1 MPMPRPDHPP
11 PLAPAFESLA
21 AASPPVAELVLQTL
35 PAMRDGLSEAEVA
48 RWLGWCTRLA
58 TCGWRSA
65 ESAEAFIQVSPFLL
79 RRLSPAQ
86 LWQWAEHGE
95 TLARASAGAAT
106 SFFRATRAFVQQVP
120 HDALSQWVAD
130 GKWYLQQHPTFASLA
145 ETYFDISPAVYGQYP
160 PADARLWGQLGH
172 DFARLGWQPARDF
185 LLLSRRLLEQAPEVD
200 FAPAWQQTRRMLP
213 QAGKLALEYL
223 EHYPDYVQRFGA
235 AGAEALRDVVDDLL
249 TPQAADAEAFL
260 HQVGHTLI
268 LLPAAECL
276 QALTWCRQISAV
288 SHAGTLAFL
297 GHLNTLRER
306 LPDNRLHDWINAGID
321 AAKRQ
326 APAGAAYFRLESA
339 TALDNLQA
347 LQKRVEFAA
356 VEPVLRLYTHAI
368 LGRRMDL
375 KAISPL
381 PDHPPQT
388 RDAPDYKNS
397 LRNASEL
404 SFPRRRESTDLGKS
418 VDSRFH
424 GSDVSLLQEV
434 RSTFR
439 QTFPDLHHTSQG
451 GRAGA
456 GSLPQSLPRTASGD
470 VLRGAAHLPT
480 SDGEAI
486 YLPPRVDAFD
496 TAAHNFG
503 AYKVAILHQAGFYES
518 GTFAFDLDECR
529 RRLPALPAASGGNG
543 LSSFQDFFTAFA
555 NPDLARSL
563 FAILEATR
571 IDAWIACH
579 YKGIRDD
586 LDRLMQYSRDQRP
599 PLSGMPLRQAL
610 LEGLLQLSLGAD
622 PARFDP
628 PPLRLLLQRL
638 APLVQALHA
647 PTATVYDTAAAV
659 LQAYRLLT
667 QIPDDA
673 GLTFTLNA
681 ADLLSALD
689 LSPADDADTLA
700 LADLFRAAGD
710 DADRAALPDGDAP
723 ATGVE
728 AVPYRGAVKP
738 DAIEKKLRLN
748 ELEDALR
755 RHDGL
760 SPLSPEALKA
770 LLENDGLDIRSLQR
784 GDVNATTGLFVS
796 NLQGRPLEDAAAQRQ
811 SLRERADLLRAEL
824 GAAETEPARLPQTF
838 HYDEWDYLIGDYR
851 RAWCR
856 LREMPLDD
864 GGPDFVADTRRA
876 HAELLAQVKRQ
887 FQLLKPEQ
895 FKTVKPLTDGETID
909 LDSAVEALVD
919 RRAGHAL
926 ADKVYAR
933 RDKHDRSVAAVF
945 LLDMSA
951 STDDKIND
959 PASDGES
966 QRRIIDVEKEALVL
980 MAEAL
985 EALGDAYAVYGFSG
999 YGRDQVDAFVV
1010 KSFDEPYDHHIQGR
1024 IAAIEPHRSTRM
1036 GPVIRH
1042 AAARLG
1048 RQEARLKALILLSD
1062 GYPQDFDY
1070 GQDRKSKEYGL
1081 QDTTKALQEARLK
1094 AIHAFC
1100 ITVDPSGHDYLR
1112 QMCPDQQ
1119 YLVIDDMA
1127 ALPRELPKVYRGLTA

>member
-1 MPMPRPDHPP
+1 M
-11 PLAPAFESLA
+11 AVVSA
-21 AASPPVAELVLQTL
+21 PVAECALHAM
-35 PAMRDGLSEAEVA
+35 PAMRTGLSEAEMT
-48 RWLGWCTRLA
+48 RWLGWCERLA

-65 ESAEAFIQVSPFLL
+65 ESAEAFIRVSPLL
-79 RRLSPAQ
+79 LQRLSAAQ

-95 TLARASAGAAT
+95 ALARTSAGAAA
-106 SFFRATRAFVQQVP
+106 SFFRAARPFVQWAP
-120 HDALSQWVAD
+120 GNALQQWVAD
-130 GKWYLQQHPTFASLA
+130 GQWYLQQHPTFAALA
-145 ETYFDISPAVYGQYP
+145 ETYFEISPVVYGQYP
-160 PADARLWGQLGH
+160 FADAQVWGQLGH
-172 DFARLGWQPARDF
+172 DFARLGWQSARDF
-185 LLLSRRLLEQAPEVD
+185 LSLSRRLAEQAPEVNL
-200 FAPAWQQTRRMLP
+200 APAWQQARRMLP

-223 EHYPDYVQRFGA
+223 GHSPDYVQRFGD
-235 AGAEALRDVVDDLL
+235 AGAAVLRGIVDELL
-249 TPQAADAEAFL
+249 APQATDAEVFL
-260 HQVGHTLI
+260 HQVGNTLI

-276 QALTWCRQISAV
+276 QALTWCREISAV
-288 SHAGTLAFL
+288 SHAGGLAFL
-297 GHLNTLRER
+297 NHLSTLRER
-306 LPDNRLHDWINAGID
+306 LPDSRLHDWINAGID
-321 AAKRQ
+321 GVKRH
-326 APAGAAYFRLESA
+326 APAGAAYFALESA

-347 LQKRVEFAA
+347 LQKRVEFTA
-356 VEPVLRLYTHAI
+356 VEPVLRLYAHAV

-375 KAISPL
+375 QTADAL
-381 PDHPPQT
+381 PQ
-388 RDAPDYKNS
+388 
-397 LRNASEL
+397 
-404 SFPRRRESTDLGKS
+404 
-418 VDSRFH
+418 
-424 GSDVSLLQEV
+424 DVS
-434 RSTFR
+434 RG
-439 QTFPDLHHTSQG
+439 H
-451 GRAGA
+451 AG
-456 GSLPQSLPRTASGD
+456 
-470 VLRGAAHLPT
+470 LPT
-480 SDGEAI
+480 SDGAAI
-486 YLPPRVDAFD
+486 YLPPRVDDFD
-496 TAAHNFG
+496 SAAHNFG
-503 AYKVAILHQAGFYES
+503 VYKVAILHQAGFYEG

-529 RRLPALPAASGGNG
+529 RRLPALPAAPDDGTE
-543 LSSFQDFFTAFA
+543 LSSFQGFFDSFA
-555 NPDLARSL
+555 EPNLARSL
-563 FAILEATR
+563 FAIFEDTR
-571 IDAWIACH
+571 VDAWIARH
-579 YKGIRDD
+579 YKGIRAD
-586 LDRLMQYSRDQRP
+586 LSRLMQHSRRQRP
-599 PLSGMPLRQAL
+599 PLHGIPLRQAL

-622 PARFDP
+622 PACFDP
-628 PPLRLLLQRL
+628 PSARLLLQRL
-638 APLVQALHA
+638 APLVQSLHVA
-647 PTATVYDTAAAV
+647 AATVYDTTAAV

-673 GLTFTLNA
+673 GLTFKLSA

-689 LSPADDADTLA
+689 LSLTDDADMLA

-710 DADRAALPDGDAP
+710 AADRAALPGSDAP

-738 DAIEKKLRLN
+738 DVIEKKMRLS

-770 LLENDGLDIRSLQR
+770 LLENDGLDIKSLQR
-784 GDVNATTGLFVS
+784 GEVNATTGLFVS
-796 NLQGRPLEDAAAQRQ
+796 NLQGRPAEDAAVRRET
-811 SLRERADLLRAEL
+811 LREQADLLRAEL
-824 GAAETEPARLPQTF
+824 RETEAEPVRLPQTF

-856 LREMPLDD
+856 LREMPLGDA
-864 GGPDFVADTRRA
+864 GPDFVIDTRRA
-876 HAELLAQVKRQ
+876 YAGLLAQVKRQ

-895 FKTVKPLTDGETID
+895 FKTVKPLTDGEAID

-933 RDKHDRSVAAVF
+933 RDKQDRSVAAVF

-951 STDDKIND
+951 STDDKIKN
-959 PASDGES
+959 PDGRAADDSEP

-985 EALGDAYAVYGFSG
+985 DALGDAYAVYGFSG
-999 YGRDQVDAFVV
+999 YGRDQVDAFMV
-1010 KSFDEPYDHHIQGR
+1010 KSFDEPYDRRIQGR

-1042 AAARLG
+1042 AAAQLG

-1094 AIHAFC
+1094 AIHTFC

-1112 QMCPDQQ
+1112 QMCPDRQ

-1127 ALPRELPKVYRGLTA
+1127 ELPQELPKVYRGLTA

>member
-11 PLAPAFESLA
+11 SLAPAFESLA

-35 PAMRDGLSEAEVA
+35 PAMRAGLSEAEVA
-48 RWLGWCTRLA
+48 RWLGWCARLA

-65 ESAEAFIQVSPFLL
+65 ESAAAFIQVSPFLS
-79 RRLSPAQ
+79 RRLPPAQ
-86 LWQWAEHGE
+86 FWQWAEHGE

-106 SFFRATRAFVQQVP
+106 SFFRTTRAFAQQAAC
-120 HDALSQWVAD
+120 DALSQWVAD
-130 GKWYLQQHPTFASLA
+130 GKWYLQQHPAFASLA
-145 ETYFDISPAVYGQYP
+145 ETYFEISPTVYGHYP
-160 PADARLWGQLGH
+160 LADARVWGQLGH
-172 DFARLGWQPARDF
+172 DFARLGWQPARGF
-185 LLLSRRLLEQAPEVD
+185 LSLSRSLLGQTPEVD
-200 FAPAWQQTRRMLP
+200 FAPAWQQARRMLP
-213 QAGKLALEYL
+213 QAAKLALEYL

-235 AGAEALRDVVDDLL
+235 AGAAVLRDVVDDLL
-249 TPQAADAEAFL
+249 TSQVADAEAFL

-326 APAGAAYFRLESA
+326 APAGAAYFALESA

-356 VEPVLRLYTHAI
+356 VEPVLRLYAHAI
-368 LGRRMDL
+368 RGRRMDL
-375 KAISPL
+375 KVISP
-381 PDHPPQT
+381 
-388 RDAPDYKNS
+388 
-397 LRNASEL
+397 
-404 SFPRRRESTDLGKS
+404 
-418 VDSRFH
+418 
-424 GSDVSLLQEV
+424 
-434 RSTFR
+434 
-439 QTFPDLHHTSQG
+439 FPDPP

-456 GSLPQSLPRTASGD
+456 GAPPQSLPRAGSGD
-470 VLRGAAHLPT
+470 VLRSASDLPVA
-480 SDGEAI
+480 DGKAI
-486 YLPPRVDAFD
+486 YLPSRVDDFD

-529 RRLPALPAASGGNG
+529 RRLPALPAASDGNG
-543 LSSFQDFFTAFA
+543 LSSFQDFFAAFA
-555 NPDLARSL
+555 EPDLARCL
-563 FAILEATR
+563 FAILEGTR
-571 IDAWIACH
+571 IDAWIARH

-586 LDRLMQYSRDQRP
+586 LGRLMQYSRNQRP
-599 PLSGMPLRQAL
+599 PLHGMPLRQAL

-622 PARFDP
+622 PACFDP

-638 APLVQALHA
+638 LPLAQALHA

-659 LQAYRLLT
+659 LQAYRLLA
-667 QIPDDA
+667 QIPHDA
-673 GLTFTLNA
+673 SLTFALNA
-681 ADLLSALD
+681 TDLLSALD
-689 LSPADDADTLA
+689 LSLADDADTLA

-710 DADRAALPDGDAP
+710 AADRAALPDGDAP
-723 ATGVE
+723 AAGVE

-738 DAIEKKLRLN
+738 EVIEKKLRLN
-748 ELEDALR
+748 DLEDALH

-784 GDVNATTGLFVS
+784 GEVNATTGLFVS
-796 NLQGRPLEDAAAQRQ
+796 NLQGRPLEDATAAQRQ

-824 GAAETEPARLPQTF
+824 RAAETEPARLPQTF

-856 LREMPLDD
+856 LREMLLDD

-876 HAELLAQVKRQ
+876 HAALLAQVKRQ

-951 STDDKIND
+951 STDDKIKRGD
-959 PASDGES
+959 GRAADDGES

-1010 KSFDEPYDHHIQGR
+1010 KSFDEPYDRRVQGR

-1042 AAARLG
+1042 AAAQLR

-1081 QDTTKALQEARLK
+1081 QDTAKALQEARLK

-1100 ITVDPSGHDYLR
+1100 ITVDPGGHDYLR

-1127 ALPRELPKVYRGLTA
+1127 ALPRELPKVYRGLTT

>member
-1 MPMPRPDHPP
+1 MPMPQPDHLSS
-11 PLAPAFESLA
+11 LAPAFESLA
-21 AASPPVAELVLQTL
+21 AVSPPVAECAAQTL
-35 PAMRDGLSEAEVA
+35 PAMRAGLSDAELA
-48 RWLGWCTRLA
+48 RWLAWCERLA
-58 TCGWRSA
+58 TCGWRST
-65 ESAEAFIQVSPFLL
+65 ESAAAFVRVSPFLL
-79 RRLSPAQ
+79 QRLSTEQ

-95 TLARASAGAAT
+95 TLARASAAAAE
-106 SFFRATRAFVQQVP
+106 SFFRAARPFVQQAP
-120 HDALSQWVAD
+120 GNALQQWVAD
-130 GKWYLQQHPTFASLA
+130 GQWYLQQHPTFAALA
-145 ETYFDISPAVYGQYP
+145 ETYFETSPAVYGQYP
-160 PADARLWGQLGH
+160 PADARVWGQLGH

-185 LLLSRRLLEQAPEVD
+185 LALSRHLMEWAPEVD
-200 FAPAWQQTRRMLP
+200 LAPAWQQARRMLP
-213 QAGKLALEYL
+213 QAGRLALQYL

-235 AGAEALRDVVDDLL
+235 AGTEVLRGIVDDLL
-249 TPQAADAEAFL
+249 TPRTAGVGATGGSPLSSFL
-260 HQVGHTLI
+260 HRVGNTLI

-276 QALTWCRQISAV
+276 QALTWCRQISTV
-288 SHAGTLAFL
+288 SRDGSLAFL
-297 GHLNTLRER
+297 DHLDRLRER
-306 LPDNRLHDWINAGID
+306 LPDNRLHDWINTGIEVAG
-321 AAKRQ
+321 RR
-326 APAGAAYFRLESA
+326 APAGAAYFALESA

-375 KAISPL
+375 QTVSPHPDPL
-381 PDHPPQT
+381 PQGGKGSADTMHQSLSRT
-388 RDAPDYKNS
+388 GSGNILRD
-397 LRNASEL
+397 
-404 SFPRRRESTDLGKS
+404 
-418 VDSRFH
+418 
-424 GSDVSLLQEV
+424 GSD
-434 RSTFR
+434 F
-439 QTFPDLHHTSQG
+439 
-451 GRAGA
+451 
-456 GSLPQSLPRTASGD
+456 
-470 VLRGAAHLPT
+470 PT
-480 SDGEAI
+480 SDGAAI
-486 YLPPRVDAFD
+486 YLPPRVDEFD
-496 TAAHNFG
+496 AATHNFG
-503 AYKVAILHQAGFYES
+503 VYKVAILHQAGFYES

-529 RRLPALPAASGGNG
+529 RRLPALPAAPDGVG
-543 LSSFQDFFTAFA
+543 LSSFQGFFNAFTE
-555 NPDLARSL
+555 PGLARSL
-563 FAILEATR
+563 FAVIEDTR
-571 IDAWIACH
+571 IDAWIARH

-586 LDRLMQYSRDQRP
+586 LSRLMQHSRRRRP
-599 PLSGMPLRQAL
+599 PLHGMPLRQAL
-610 LEGLLQLSLGAD
+610 LEGLTQLSLGAD
-622 PARFDP
+622 PLDVEP
-628 PPLRLLLQRL
+628 PPVRLLLQRL
-638 APLVQALHA
+638 APLMAPLHA
-647 PTATVYDTAAAV
+647 AAATVYDTAAAV
-659 LQAYRLLT
+659 LHAYRLLS

-681 ADLLSALD
+681 AELLSALD
-689 LSPADDADTLA
+689 LSLTDDADMLA
-700 LADLFRAAGD
+700 LADLFRTAGD
-710 DADRAALPDGDAP
+710 AADRLPALPDGDAP
-723 ATGVE
+723 AAGVE

-738 DAIEKKLRLN
+738 EAIEKKMRLN
-748 ELEDALR
+748 DLEDALR

-770 LLENDGLDIRSLQR
+770 LLENDGLDIKSLQR
-784 GDVNATTGLFVS
+784 GEINAAASLFVS
-796 NLQGRPLEDAAAQRQ
+796 NLQGRPAEDPAAARRET
-811 SLRERADLLRAEL
+811 LRERADLLRAEL
-824 GAAETEPARLPQTF
+824 ADTESEPVRLPQTF

-864 GGPDFVADTRRA
+864 GGPDFAAGTRRA
-876 HAELLAQVKRQ
+876 YADLLAQVKRQ
-887 FQLLKPEQ
+887 FQLLRPEQ
-895 FKTVKPLTDGETID
+895 FKTVKPLADGETID

-919 RRAGHAL
+919 RHAGHAL

-951 STDDKIND
+951 STDDRIKNGD
-959 PASDGES
+959 GRPAADDEPP
-966 QRRIIDVEKEALVL
+966 RRIIDVEKEALVL

-1010 KSFDEPYDHHIQGR
+1010 KGFDEPYDRRIQGR

-1081 QDTTKALQEARLK
+1081 QDTAKALQEARLK

-1112 QMCPDQQ
+1112 RMCPDRR

-1127 ALPRELPKVYRGLTA
+1127 ALPQELPKVYRGLTA

>member
-1 MPMPRPDHPP
+1 MPLRRPDYPQSLP
-11 PLAPAFESLA
+11 TMLEPLAATSA
-21 AASPPVAELVLQTL
+21 PVADRALQAV
-35 PAMRDGLSEAEVA
+35 PAMRAGLSEAEMT
-48 RWLGWCTRLA
+48 RWLAWCGRLA

-65 ESAEAFIQVSPFLL
+65 ESAEAFIRVSPFLL
-79 RRLSPAQ
+79 QRLSAAQ

-95 TLARASAGAAT
+95 TLARISAAAASSFFGAAKP
-106 SFFRATRAFVQQVP
+106 FVQQAP
-120 HDALSQWVAD
+120 NTALLQWVAD
-130 GKWYLQQHPTFASLA
+130 GQWYLQQHPTFAALA
-145 ETYFDISPAVYGQYP
+145 ETYFEVSPAVYGQYP
-160 PADARLWGQLGH
+160 FADAQVWGQLGH

-185 LLLSRRLLEQAPEVD
+185 LSLSRHLAEQAPEVAL
-200 FAPAWQQTRRMLP
+200 APAWQQARRMLP
-213 QAGKLALEYL
+213 QAGKLALEFL
-223 EHYPDYVQRFGA
+223 EHYPDYVQRFGD
-235 AGAEALRDVVDDLL
+235 AGTAVLRDIVDELL
-249 TPQAADAEAFL
+249 APQITDAETFL
-260 HQVGHTLI
+260 HQVGNTLI

-276 QALTWCRQISAV
+276 QALTWCREISTV
-288 SHAGTLAFL
+288 SHAGGLAFL
-297 GHLNTLRER
+297 NHLGALRER
-306 LPDNRLHDWINAGID
+306 LPDNRLHDWTNAGID
-321 AAKRQ
+321 VAKHH
-326 APAGAAYFRLESA
+326 APAGAAYFALESA
-339 TALDNLQA
+339 TAFDNLQA

-375 KAISPL
+375 QTTDTL
-381 PDHPPQT
+381 PQEV
-388 RDAPDYKNS
+388 
-397 LRNASEL
+397 LRA
-404 SFPRRRESTDLGKS
+404 
-418 VDSRFH
+418 
-424 GSDVSLLQEV
+424 GSD
-434 RSTFR
+434 
-439 QTFPDLHHTSQG
+439 
-451 GRAGA
+451 
-456 GSLPQSLPRTASGD
+456 
-470 VLRGAAHLPT
+470 LPT
-480 SDGEAI
+480 SDGTSI
-486 YLPPRVDAFD
+486 YLPPRVDDFD
-496 TAAHNFG
+496 TATHNFG
-503 AYKVAILHQAGFYES
+503 AYKVVILHQAGFYEG
-518 GTFAFDLDECR
+518 GTFAFGLDECR
-529 RRLPALPAASGGNG
+529 RRLPALPTAPNG
-543 LSSFQDFFTAFA
+543 TDSSSFQGFFTAFA
-555 NPDLARSL
+555 EPDLARSL
-563 FAILEATR
+563 FAIFEDTR
-571 IDAWIACH
+571 IDAWIARH

-586 LDRLMQYSRDQRP
+586 LSRLMQHSRNQRP
-599 PLSGMPLRQAL
+599 PLNGMPLRQAL

-622 PARFDP
+622 PACFDP
-628 PPLRLLLQRL
+628 PSARLLLQRL
-638 APLVQALHA
+638 APLVQSLHIA
-647 PTATVYDTAAAV
+647 AATVYDTTTAV
-659 LQAYRLLT
+659 LQAYRLLMH
-667 QIPDDA
+667 IPDDA
-673 GLTFTLNA
+673 GLTFKLSA

-689 LSPADDADTLA
+689 LSLTDDADMLA

-710 DADRAALPDGDAP
+710 AADRLPALPSGDAP
-723 ATGVE
+723 AIGVE

-738 DAIEKKLRLN
+738 DVIEKKMRLS

-770 LLENDGLDIRSLQR
+770 LLENDGLDIKSLQR
-784 GDVNATTGLFVS
+784 GEVNATTGLFVS
-796 NLQGRPLEDAAAQRQ
+796 NLQGRPAEDAAVRRAT
-811 SLRERADLLRAEL
+811 LREQADLLRAEL
-824 GAAETEPARLPQTF
+824 RETEAEPVRLPQTF

-864 GGPDFVADTRRA
+864 AGPDFVAGTRRA
-876 HAELLAQVKRQ
+876 YAELLAQVKRQ

-895 FKTVKPLTDGETID
+895 FKTVKPLADGEAID

-919 RRAGHAL
+919 RRAGHTL

-933 RDKHDRSVAAVF
+933 RDKQDRSVAAVF

-951 STDDKIND
+951 STDDKIKNPD
-959 PASDGES
+959 GSAADDGEP

-1010 KSFDEPYDHHIQGR
+1010 KSFDEPYDRRIQGR

-1042 AAARLG
+1042 AAAQLG

-1094 AIHAFC
+1094 AIHTFC

-1112 QMCPDQQ
+1112 QMCPDRQ

-1127 ALPRELPKVYRGLTA
+1127 ALPQELPKVYRGLTA

>member
-1 MPMPRPDHPP
+1 MSLQRPAHPP
-11 PLAPAFESLA
+11 SLDPAFESLPQA
-21 AASPPVAELVLQTL
+21 LEPLAELVLQAL
-35 PAMRDGLSEAEVA
+35 PAVRAGLSDAELA
-48 RWLGWCTRLA
+48 RWLAWCERLA
-58 TCGWRSA
+58 ACGWRSTD
-65 ESAEAFIQVSPFLL
+65 SAAAFVRVSPFLL
-79 RRLSPAQ
+79 QRLPAAH

-95 TLARASAGAAT
+95 ILARTSAAAAAA
-106 SFFRATRAFVQQVP
+106 FFHAARSFVQQAP
-120 HDALSQWVAD
+120 GNALPQWVAD
-130 GKWYLQQHPTFASLA
+130 GQWYLQQHPTFAALA
-145 ETYFDISPAVYGQYP
+145 ETYFEISPAVYGQYP
-160 PADARLWGQLGH
+160 PADARVWGQLGH

-185 LLLSRRLLEQAPEVD
+185 LALSRHLAEQASEVD
-200 FAPAWQQTRRMLP
+200 LAPAWQQARRMLP
-213 QAGKLALEYL
+213 QAGRLALQYL

-235 AGAEALRDVVDDLL
+235 AGTEVLRGIVDDLL
-249 TPQAADAEAFL
+249 TPRTAGAGATSGSPLPAFL
-260 HQVGHTLI
+260 HQVGNALI

-288 SHAGTLAFL
+288 SQDGSLAFL
-297 GHLNTLRER
+297 NHLSVLRER
-306 LPDNRLHDWINAGID
+306 LPDNRLHDWINAGIGV
-321 AAKRQ
+321 ARRH
-326 APAGAAYFRLESA
+326 APAGAAYFALESA

-347 LQKRVEFAA
+347 LQKRVEFTA
-356 VEPVLRLYTHAI
+356 VESVLRLYTHAI

-375 KAISPL
+375 QTTSP
-381 PDHPPQT
+381 HPGPPT
-388 RDAPDYKNS
+388 
-397 LRNASEL
+397 
-404 SFPRRRESTDLGKS
+404 
-418 VDSRFH
+418 
-424 GSDVSLLQEV
+424 
-434 RSTFR
+434 
-439 QTFPDLHHTSQG
+439 QG
-451 GRAGA
+451 GRGSAGTM
-456 GSLPQSLPRTASGD
+456 PQTGSGD
-470 VLRGAAHLPT
+470 ILRDAADFPT
-480 SDGEAI
+480 SDGAAI

-496 TAAHNFG
+496 DAAHNFG
-503 AYKVAILHQAGFYES
+503 VYKVAILHQAGFFEN

-529 RRLPALPAASGGNG
+529 RRLPALPAAPDGAG
-543 LSSFQDFFTAFA
+543 LSSFQGFFDSFSE
-555 NPDLARSL
+555 PDLARSL
-563 FAILEATR
+563 FAVFEDAR
-571 IDAWIACH
+571 IDAWIARH

-586 LDRLMQYSRDQRP
+586 LSRLMQHSRRRRP
-599 PLSGMPLRQAL
+599 PLHGMPLRQAL
-610 LEGLLQLSLGAD
+610 LEGLTQLSLGAD
-622 PARFDP
+622 LLAVEP
-628 PPLRLLLQRL
+628 PPVRLLLQRL
-638 APLVQALHA
+638 APQMAPLHA
-647 PTATVYDTAAAV
+647 AAATVYDTAAAV
-659 LQAYRLLT
+659 LHAYRLLSH
-667 QIPDDA
+667 IPDDA
-673 GLTFTLNA
+673 GLTFPLNA
-681 ADLLSALD
+681 AEVLSALD
-689 LSPADDADTLA
+689 LSLTDDADVLA

-710 DADRAALPDGDAP
+710 AADRLPVLPDGDAP
-723 ATGVE
+723 AAGVE

-738 DAIEKKLRLN
+738 DVIEKKMRLN
-748 ELEDALR
+748 DLEDALR

-770 LLENDGLDIRSLQR
+770 LLENDGLDIKSLQW
-784 GDVNATTGLFVS
+784 GEINAAAGLFVS
-796 NLQGRPLEDAAAQRQ
+796 NLQGRPAEDPAATRHEA
-811 SLRERADLLRAEL
+811 LRERADLLRAEL
-824 GAAETEPARLPQTF
+824 ADTESEPVRLPQTF

-864 GGPDFVADTRRA
+864 AGPDFVAGTRRA
-876 HAELLAQVKRQ
+876 YADLLAQVKRQ

-919 RRAGHAL
+919 RRAGHTL

-951 STDDKIND
+951 STDDRIKNGD
-959 PASDGES
+959 GRPAGDDEPP
-966 QRRIIDVEKEALVL
+966 RRIIDVEKEALVL

-1010 KSFDEPYDHHIQGR
+1010 KAFDEPYDRRVQGR
-1024 IAAIEPHRSTRM
+1024 IAAMEPHRSTRM

-1081 QDTTKALQEARLK
+1081 QDTAKALQEARLK

-1112 QMCPDQQ
+1112 QMCPDRR

-1127 ALPRELPKVYRGLTA
+1127 ALPQKLPKVYRGLTA

>member
-1 MPMPRPDHPP
+1 MPRPDHPP
-11 PLAPAFESLA
+11 SLAPAFESLA

-35 PAMRDGLSEAEVA
+35 PAMRAGLSEADMA
-48 RWLGWCTRLA
+48 RWLTWCTRLA

-79 RRLSPAQ
+79 RRLSAAQ

-95 TLARASAGAAT
+95 TLAHVSAGTAT
-106 SFFRATRAFVQQVP
+106 SFFRAARAFVQQTAC
-120 HDALSQWVAD
+120 DALPQWVAD
-130 GKWYLQQHPTFASLA
+130 GKWYLQQHPTFSSLA
-145 ETYFDISPAVYGQYP
+145 ETYFEISPTVYGQYSL
-160 PADARLWGQLGH
+160 ADARVWGQLGH

-185 LLLSRRLLEQAPEVD
+185 LSLSRSLLEQAPEVD
-200 FAPAWQQTRRMLP
+200 FAPAWRQARRMLP
-213 QAGKLALEYL
+213 QAAKLALEYL
-223 EHYPDYVQRFGA
+223 EHYPDYVQRFGD
-235 AGAEALRDVVDDLL
+235 AGTAALRDVVDDLL
-249 TPQAADAEAFL
+249 APQATDAEAFL
-260 HQVGHTLI
+260 HRVRDTLI
-268 LLPAAECL
+268 LLSAAECL

-306 LPDNRLHDWINAGID
+306 LPDNRVNDWINAGID
-321 AAKRQ
+321 VAKRQ
-326 APAGAAYFRLESA
+326 APAGAAYFGIESA

-356 VEPVLRLYTHAI
+356 VEPVLRLYAHAI

-375 KAISPL
+375 KVISPL
-381 PDHPPQT
+381 LPDHHPPQT
-388 RDAPDYKNS
+388 RDAHDYKTG
-397 LRNASEL
+397 LRNASEP
-404 SFPRRRESTDLGKS
+404 SFPRRACPRLDRGRESTNPGKS

-424 GSDVSLLQEV
+424 GSDASSLAEV
-434 RSTFR
+434 KSTFR
-439 QTFPDLHHTSQG
+439 QTFPSLQRTPQG
-451 GRAGA
+451 GRTGA
-456 GSLPQSLPRTASGD
+456 
-470 VLRGAAHLPT
+470 
-480 SDGEAI
+480 AI
-486 YLPPRVDAFD
+486 YLPPRMDAFD
-496 TAAHNFG
+496 SAAHNFG
-503 AYKVAILHQAGFYES
+503 AYKVIILHQAGFYEG
-518 GTFAFDLDECR
+518 GTFAFDLDACR
-529 RRLPALPAASGGNG
+529 RRLPTLPAASDGNG
-543 LSSFQDFFTAFA
+543 LSSFQGFFNTFA
-555 NPDLARSL
+555 EPDLARSL
-563 FAILEATR
+563 FAILEDTR
-571 IDAWIACH
+571 IDAWIARH

-586 LDRLMQYSRDQRP
+586 LGRLMQYSRNQRP
-599 PLSGMPLRQAL
+599 PLHDMPLRQAL
-610 LEGLLQLSLGAD
+610 LEGLLQLSLGAET
-622 PARFDP
+622 ARFEP
-628 PPLRLLLQRL
+628 PTLRLLLQRL
-638 APLVQALHA
+638 MPLTQALHA

-667 QIPDDA
+667 QIPNDA
-673 GLTFTLNA
+673 SLTFTLNA

-689 LSPADDADTLA
+689 LSLADDDDTLA

-710 DADRAALPDGDAP
+710 AADRTALADGDAP

-738 DAIEKKLRLN
+738 DVIEKKMRLN
-748 ELEDALR
+748 ELEDALH

-784 GDVNATTGLFVS
+784 GEVNATTGLFVS
-796 NLQGRPLEDAAAQRQ
+796 NLQGRPADAADT
-811 SLRERADLLRAEL
+811 SPPEFLREQAELLRAEL
-824 GAAETEPARLPQTF
+824 RAAETEPARLPQTF

-864 GGPDFVADTRRA
+864 GGPDFVADTRRV
-876 HAELLAQVKRQ
+876 HGELLAQVKRQ

-951 STDDKIND
+951 STDDKIKNPD
-959 PASDGES
+959 GCAADDGEP
-966 QRRIIDVEKEALVL
+966 QRRIIDIEKEALVL

-1010 KSFDEPYDHHIQGR
+1010 KSFDEPYDRRIQGR

-1042 AAARLG
+1042 AAAQLG

-1100 ITVDPSGHDYLR
+1100 VTVDPGGHDYLR